1 MAHIYRITH
10 YSNLDFILKHGMFS
24 KNSLQKDPNYY
35 NIGDTSLIQSRGTK
49 SISIQPGGTLNDY
62 IPFYFGVHSPM
73 LLKIHTGQVTGVT
86 CGQSEIIYIVCSDTS
101 IQSQKIPFIF
111 TDGHA
116 YNNLSKFDDNLSN
129 LNNLDWGVINAKYWA
144 DDPQVDNDRQ
154 RRKQAEFLAF
164 QKVPK
169 DCILEIGVYDDNMKT
184 IVDNILTANNCT
196 NIPCN
201 IRSGW
206 YY

>member
-1 MAHIYRITH
+1 MPTPIYRITH

-49 SISIQPGGTLNDY
+49 SINVQPGGTLNDY
-62 IPFYFGVHSPM
+62 VPFYFGVHSPM
-73 LLKIHTGQVTGVT
+73 LLRIHTGQVTGVT
-86 CGQSEIIYIVCSDTS
+86 CNQNEIVYIVCSDAS
-101 IQSQKIPFIF
+101 IQSMNIPFIF

-116 YNNLSKFDDNLSN
+116 YNILSKFYDNLSD
-129 LNNLDWGVINAKYWA
+129 LINLDWNTISDKIWRNY
-144 DDPQVDNDRQ
+144 PTDNDRI

-169 DCILEIGVYDDNMKT
+169 DCILEIAVYNDNMKT
-184 IVDNILTANNCT
+184 IVNNILKANNCT
-196 NIPCN
+196 NITCN

>member
-1 MAHIYRITH
+1 MAEIYRIIH

-24 KNSLQKDPNYY
+24 KNSQHKDPNYY
-35 NIGDTSLIQSRGTK
+35 NIGDTGLIYSRGTK
-49 SISIQPGGTLNDY
+49 IISLTPGGVLNDY
-62 IPFYFGVHSPM
+62 VPFYFGKHSPM
-73 LLKIHTGQVTGVT
+73 LLKIHTGLVSGVT
-86 CGQSEIIYIVCSDTS
+86 CGQNEIIYVVCSDATIS
-101 IQSQKIPFIF
+101 ANQIPFVF

-116 YNNLSKFDDNLSN
+116 YDNLSRFYDN
-129 LNNLDWGVINAKYWA
+129 LLFLSNLDWNVINAKFWA
-144 DDPQVDNDRQ
+144 NTPIDTDRQ

-169 DCILEIGVYDDNMKT
+169 DCILEIVVYDDNMKT
-184 IVDNILTANNCT
+184 IVDNILIANNCT

-201 IRSGW
+201 VRSGW